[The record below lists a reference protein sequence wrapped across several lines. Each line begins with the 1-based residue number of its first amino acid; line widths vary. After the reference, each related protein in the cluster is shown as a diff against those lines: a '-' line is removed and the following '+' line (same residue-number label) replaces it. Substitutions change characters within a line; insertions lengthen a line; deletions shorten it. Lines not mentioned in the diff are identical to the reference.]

1 MHSRLSIILP
11 ILLIFIIAGTDNADA
26 QLFGRVLKGRQVQ
39 ESSAPAPGFMHYP
52 RQRIDPAEIS
62 FKEVTGLT
70 LESFTSE
77 SYLSFEGDAVPV
89 IYLQPL
95 TKEQYAMLA
104 KTPKKTYGSLFGT
117 TYEEPVE
124 LQDEERL
131 SDDTAPETEEYDN
144 SPFTDHSDF
153 MAVYRKFEG
162 NDRINPYG
170 VVLSKM
176 RDTVVIPVTGYVPPV
191 KMYVTSEFGPR
202 WGRRHEGTDLKVYKG
217 DTIRCAWDGV
227 VRIKRT
233 DPRGYGRFVVVR
245 HDNGLE
251 TLYGHMSKQLVAEGD
266 SIKAG
271 DAVGLG
277 GRTGRSTGYHLHLE
291 VRYLDNPINPRDV
304 IDFTNHV
311 TATDT
316 LILTKETF
324 KYQTVKIK
332 RGRSGSRGRGGS
344 TITVRKGDTLGA
356 IARRNGTTV
365 SRIKS
370 LNGLR
375 SNNIR
380 AGQKLKV
387 K

>member
-1 MHSRLSIILP
+1 MHSRLKVILP
-11 ILLIFIIAGTDNADA
+11 VILLLIFAGTDDADA
-26 QLFGRVLKGRQVQ
+26 QLFGRLIKSRQEHETPV
-39 ESSAPAPGFMHYP
+39 PAFMRYP

-70 LESFTSE
+70 LESFTSD

-89 IYLQPL
+89 VYLQPL

-104 KTPKKTYGSLFGT
+104 NLPGRTYGSLFGT
-117 TYEEPVE
+117 YEEPVD
-124 LQDEERL
+124 LQDEEKL
-131 SDDTAPETEEYDN
+131 SDDTQSGAEECDN

-153 MAVYRKFEG
+153 DAVYRRFAG

-170 VVLSKM
+170 IELSKM
-176 RDTVVIPVTGYVPPV
+176 RDTVLIPVAGYVAPV

-217 DTIRCAWDGV
+217 DTIRCAWDGI

-245 HDNGLE
+245 HGNGLE

-266 SIKAG
+266 IVRAG

-291 VRYLDNPINPRDV
+291 VRYLGNPINPRDV
-304 IDFTNHV
+304 IDFTNH
-311 TATDT
+311 TTTSDT

-324 KYQTVKIK
+324 KYQTIKIK

-365 SRIKS
+365 ARIKS

>member
-1 MHSRLSIILP
+1 MHSRLKFILP
-11 ILLIFIIAGTDNADA
+11 VVLLFIFVSTDNADA
-26 QLFGRVLKGRQVQ
+26 QLFGKLIKNRRATEETSV
-39 ESSAPAPGFMHYP
+39 PAFMKYP
-52 RQRIDPAEIS
+52 RQKINPAEIS

-70 LESFTSE
+70 LESFTSDT
-77 SYLSFEGDAVPV
+77 YLSFEGDAVPV

-95 TKEQYAMLA
+95 TKEQLA
-104 KTPKKTYGSLFGT
+104 TLANTPRKTYGSVFGI
-117 TYEEPVE
+117 YEEPVE
-124 LQDEERL
+124 LQEEERL
-131 SDDTAPETEEYDN
+131 ADGTSDMDENDN

-153 MAVYRKFEG
+153 EAVYRRFAG

-170 VVLSKM
+170 ITLSKM
-176 RDTVVIPVTGYVPPV
+176 RDTVVIPVTGYVAPV

-217 DTIRCAWDGV
+217 DTIRSAWDGV
-227 VRIKRT
+227 VRIKRS
-233 DPRGYGRFVVVR
+233 DPRGYGRFVVIR
-245 HDNGLE
+245 HNNGLE

-266 SIKAG
+266 SIRAG
-271 DAVGLG
+271 EAVGLG

-291 VRYLDNPINPRDV
+291 VRYLGNPINPRDV

-311 TATDT
+311 TTTDT
-316 LILTKETF
+316 LVLTRENF
-324 KYQTVKIK
+324 KYQTIKIK
-332 RGRSGSRGRGGS
+332 RSRSRGRSGGSS

-365 SRIKS
+365 ARIKS